1 MLNTVPSLR
10 SGVLF
15 AVVVL
20 AACSGSYA
28 LAEPVPAASSCEA
41 GASASCE
48 AGASARTSSDQQ
60 VIARIGGKDITRSEI
75 MAQDQKAFDSL
86 EDGYALKIRQLEL
99 TRAQERYALLKKQ
112 TDRMLDAEALALEAK
127 ARHKD
132 NDAVLA
138 GIKVT
143 AVTDREARDYYEA
156 NKART
161 TLTYEKLQPEITQFL
176 ASQHNSD
183 ATRRFYDALRAKYGI
198 VSLLEPYRLPVDS
211 TGPARGKQSA
221 PVTVV
226 EFADFQCPYCR
237 QAEDTVQA
245 VMAKHPDDVRVVF
258 RQLPLASV
266 HPNAIVAAKTAVCAD
281 RQGKFW
287 PMHDAMYSDQS
298 ALSEAA
304 LKETAKRI
312 GLDPD
317 ALAACLSDKATTD
330 SIERDLR
337 AADELNISSTPY
349 FLVNGRPIKGSVGV
363 DQFEAM
369 VAEELK
375 RTPGN
380 RG

>member
-1 MLNTVPSLR
+1 LGP
-10 SGVLF
+10 
-15 AVVVL
+15 
-20 AACSGSYA
+20 
-28 LAEPVPAASSCEA
+28 PVPAAASCEASASSCEA
-41 GASASCE
+41 GAS
-48 AGASARTSSDQQ
+48 GSDQQ
-60 VIARIGGKDITRSEI
+60 VIASIGGKDVTRSEI
-75 MAQDQKAFDSL
+75 VGQDQKAFDSL
-86 EDGYALKIRQLEL
+86 EEGYALKIRQLEL
-99 TRAQERYALLKKQ
+99 TRAEERYALLKKQ
-112 TDRMLDAEALALEAK
+112 TDRMLDAKALALEAK

-138 GIKVT
+138 GIKVD

-161 TLTYEKLQPEITQFL
+161 TLTYDKLQPEITQFL
-176 ASQHNSD
+176 ANQHNTD
-183 ATRRFYDALRAKYGI
+183 ATRRFYDGLRAKHGI

-211 TGPARGKQSA
+211 TGPALGKQSA

-237 QAEDTVQA
+237 QAEETVRA
-245 VMAKHPDDVRVVF
+245 VLAKHPDEVRVVF
-258 RQLPLASV
+258 RQLPLATV
-266 HPNAIVAAKTAVCAD
+266 HPNAIAAARTAVCAD

-287 PMHDAMYSDQS
+287 PMHDAMYSDQT

-312 GLDPD
+312 GLDQD
-317 ALAACLSDKATTD
+317 ALVACLSDKATTN

-375 RTPGN
+375 RTSGN

>member
-1 MLNTVPSLR
+1 MLNTVRSLR
-10 SGVLF
+10 SGVLS

-20 AACSGSYA
+20 VACPYSYA
-28 LAEPVPAASSCEA
+28 LDPPVPAAASCDA
-41 GASASCE
+41 VASCE
-48 AGASARTSSDQQ
+48 AGASAPAPSDQQ
-60 VIARIGGKDITRSEI
+60 VIARIGGKDITRSDI
-75 MAQDQKAFDSL
+75 IAQDQKAFDSL
-86 EDGYALKIRQLEL
+86 EEGYALKIRQLEL
-99 TRAQERYALLKKQ
+99 TRAEERYALLKKQ
-112 TDRMLDAEALALEAK
+112 SDRMLDAQALALEAK

-132 NDAVLA
+132 IDAVLA
-138 GIKVT
+138 GIKVA
-143 AVTDREARDYYEA
+143 AVTDREAHDYFEA

-176 ASQHNSD
+176 ANQHNTD
-183 ATRRFYDALRAKYGI
+183 ATRRFYDGLRAKHGI
-198 VSLLEPYRLPVDS
+198 VSLLEPYRLAVDS
-211 TGPARGKQSA
+211 TGPARGKQNA

-237 QAEDTVQA
+237 QAEETVQA

-258 RQLPLASV
+258 RQLPLARV
-266 HPNAIVAAKTAVCAD
+266 HPNAIAAAKTAVCAD

-287 PMHDAMYSDQS
+287 PMHDAMYSDQT

-312 GLDPD
+312 GLDQD
-317 ALAACLSDKATTD
+317 ALAACLSDKATTN

-349 FLVNGRPIKGSVGV
+349 FLVNGRPIKGSVGA

-375 RTPGN
+375 RTSGN